1 MKNSLVKGIAFV
13 VGLFTLVSCDKDFN
27 SMGSDLL
34 DDNHFALEKYEVES
48 LKAYSKA
55 TEAVQSNNLPINAL
69 GIYKDPYFG
78 TTKAQF
84 VSQVELT
91 TANPTIGYQPII
103 DSVYLYVPYF
113 STLKPSTEAG
123 ERVYELDSVY
133 GYSETAK
140 FKLHVYENGYFLRDF
155 DPATDFES
163 GQKYYSDEKPQ
174 IEAFKGNELLN
185 NSTKVAQNEE
195 FVFSNKEIF
204 IYKTDGNGA
213 YVNATGTV
221 LADQNDVTLRVIKE
235 RKLPG
240 LWLDLK
246 NSFFQQKIL
255 DAASSGVLFN
265 NNSFKNYFRGL
276 LFEVQ
281 EITPDQG
288 ALAMLDFST
297 AEFKIIFKAATLAP
311 TTEVPNPPKI
321 RRTLSLQ
328 MGYKS
333 TSSKKANSINFI
345 EHARSTAYQTKLT
358 ASNEVTG
365 DDRLYLKGGNGSVAF
380 IDVFGADDKIIDEN
394 NNLVYGLPDGLGG
407 FIGNGVP
414 DELDDLRIKMKLN
427 KWLVNEANLIFYVDK
442 DAMLAPYQNE
452 AERIYVFD
460 ATNHKPILDY
470 YADNSTASN
479 VKKNKSSFGGIVE
492 RETLADEFNR
502 KRGIKY
508 KVRITEYIRQLIK
521 NENTDYDDNVRLGVA
536 VIEDINT
543 SANAYVNPANPHPIN
558 IGTTNVPF
566 IPVSSVMSPLGTV
579 LYGTNIPAGD
589 VNAAK
594 KLKLEIY
601 FTKPNQ

>member
-1 MKNSLVKGIAFV
+1 MKYSIAKAV
-13 VGLFTLVSCDKDFN
+13 VIVLSILSFVSCDKDFN
-27 SMGSDLL
+27 SLGSDLI
-34 DDNHFALEKYEVES
+34 DGNHFVLEKYPVQN
-48 LKAYSKA
+48 LTAYSKA
-55 TEAVQSNNLPINAL
+55 TGPVQSNNLPINAL

-78 TTKAQF
+78 TTKAHF
-84 VSQVELT
+84 VSQVELS
-91 TANPTIGYQPII
+91 TANPTIGYQPEI
-103 DSVYLYVPYF
+103 DSVYLYVPYY
-113 STLKPSTEAG
+113 STYKSVTDAG
-123 ERVYELDSVY
+123 ERIYELDSVY

-140 FKLHVYENGYFLRDF
+140 FKLHVYENGYYLRDY
-155 DPATDFES
+155 DPGDDFES
-163 GQKYYSDEKPQ
+163 AQKYYSNDKSLVDTY
-174 IEAFKGNELLN
+174 KGTELLN
-185 NSTKVAQNEE
+185 NSTKLSQNEE
-195 FVFSNKEIF
+195 FVFSNKEIY
-204 IYKTDGNGA
+204 IYKTNGSGQ
-213 YVNATGTV
+213 YVDAAGVV
-221 LADQNDVTLRVIKE
+221 LTNQTDPTLRVIKE

-240 LWLDLK
+240 MWLDLK

-255 DAASSGVLFN
+255 NASTSGALFN
-265 NNSFKNYFRGL
+265 NNSFKEYFRGL
-276 LFEVQ
+276 LFEV
-281 EITPDQG
+281 EAISPDQG

-297 AEFKIIFKAATLAP
+297 AEFKIIYKAATLAP
-311 TTEVPNPPKI
+311 TTEVPNPAKI

-333 TSSKKANSINFI
+333 TSNKKANSINFI
-345 EHARSTAYQTKLT
+345 EHTRSNAYQTKLT

-380 IDVFGADDKIIDEN
+380 IDVFGPDVKKVVDDV
-394 NNLVYGLPDGLGG
+394 LVSDPN
-407 FIGNGVP
+407 GNGVP
-414 DELDDLRIKMKLN
+414 DELDELRINMKLN
-427 KWLVNEANLIFYVDK
+427 QWLVNEANLVFYVDK
-442 DAMLAPYQNE
+442 NAMSASYQNE

-470 YADNSTASN
+470 YADNSTATS

-543 SANAYVNPANPHPIN
+543 PANAYVNPANPIT

-589 VNAAK
+589 PNVAK

>member
-1 MKNSLVKGIAFV
+1 MKYSIAKAV
-13 VGLFTLVSCDKDFN
+13 VIVLSFLSFVSCDKDFN
-27 SMGSDLL
+27 SLGSDLI
-34 DDNHFALEKYEVES
+34 DGNHFVLEKYPVQN
-48 LKAYSKA
+48 LTAYSKA
-55 TEAVQSNNLPINAL
+55 TGPVQSNNLPINAL

-91 TANPTIGYQPII
+91 TANPTIGYQPEI

-113 STLKPSTEAG
+113 STYKSATDAG
-123 ERVYELDSVY
+123 ERIYELDSVY
-133 GYSETAK
+133 GYAETAK
-140 FKLHVYENGYFLRDF
+140 FKLHVYENKYYLRDF
-155 DPATDFES
+155 DPATNFES
-163 GQKYYSDEKPQ
+163 GQKYYSDEISLLNPPNR
-174 IEAFKGNELLN
+174 GTELLN

-195 FVFSNKEIF
+195 FVFSNKEIY
-204 IYKTDGNGA
+204 IYKTNGSGQ
-213 YVNATGTV
+213 YVDAAGVV
-221 LADQNDVTLRVIKE
+221 LTNQTDPTLRVIKE

-240 LWLDLK
+240 MWLDLK

-255 DAASSGVLFN
+255 EGAASGALFN
-265 NNSFKNYFRGL
+265 NNTFKEYFRGL
-276 LFEVQ
+276 LFEV
-281 EITPDQG
+281 EAISPDQG

-311 TTEVPNPPKI
+311 TTEVPNPAKI

-333 TSSKKANSINFI
+333 TSNKKANSINFI
-345 EHARSTAYQTKLT
+345 EHTRSNAYETKLN

-380 IDVFGADDKIIDEN
+380 IDVFGPDVKKVEN
-394 NNLVYGLPDGLGG
+394 DVLVSDPN
-407 FIGNGVP
+407 GNGVP
-414 DELDDLRIKMKLN
+414 DELDELRINLKLN
-427 KWLVNEANLIFYVDK
+427 NWLVNEANLIFYVDK
-442 DAMLAPYQNE
+442 DAMSASYQNE

-470 YADNSTASN
+470 YADNSTGSN

-543 SANAYVNPANPHPIN
+543 PANAYVNPANPIT

-579 LYGTNIPAGD
+579 LYGTNMPAGD
-589 VNAAK
+589 PNVAK

>member
-13 VGLFTLVSCDKDFN
+13 VGLFMLVSCDKDFN
-27 SMGSDLL
+27 SMGSDLI

-84 VSQVELT
+84 VSQVELS
-91 TANPTIGYQPII
+91 TANPTIGYQPVI

-113 STLKPSTEAG
+113 STYKSVTEAG

-133 GYSETAK
+133 GYAETAK
-140 FKLHVYENGYFLRDF
+140 FKLHVYENKYYLRDF

-163 GQKYYSDEKPQ
+163 GQKYYSDEISLLNPPNR
-174 IEAFKGNELLN
+174 GTELLN

-195 FVFSNKEIF
+195 FVFSNKEIY

-221 LADQNDVTLRVIKE
+221 LADQNDVSLRVIKE

-288 ALAMLDFST
+288 ALAMLDF
-297 AEFKIIFKAATLAP
+297 
-311 TTEVPNPPKI
+311 
-321 RRTLSLQ
+321 
-328 MGYKS
+328 
-333 TSSKKANSINFI
+333 
-345 EHARSTAYQTKLT
+345 
-358 ASNEVTG
+358 
-365 DDRLYLKGGNGSVAF
+365 
-380 IDVFGADDKIIDEN
+380 
-394 NNLVYGLPDGLGG
+394 
-407 FIGNGVP
+407 
-414 DELDDLRIKMKLN
+414 
-427 KWLVNEANLIFYVDK
+427 
-442 DAMLAPYQNE
+442 
-452 AERIYVFD
+452 
-460 ATNHKPILDY
+460 
-470 YADNSTASN
+470 
-479 VKKNKSSFGGIVE
+479 
-492 RETLADEFNR
+492 
-502 KRGIKY
+502 
-508 KVRITEYIRQLIK
+508 
-521 NENTDYDDNVRLGVA
+521 
-536 VIEDINT
+536 
-543 SANAYVNPANPHPIN
+543 
-558 IGTTNVPF
+558 
-566 IPVSSVMSPLGTV
+566 
-579 LYGTNIPAGD
+579 
-589 VNAAK
+589 
-594 KLKLEIY
+594 
-601 FTKPNQ
+601 

>member
-1 MKNSLVKGIAFV
+1 MKYSIAKAV
-13 VGLFTLVSCDKDFN
+13 VIVLSFLSFVSCDKDFN
-27 SMGSDLL
+27 SLGSDLI
-34 DDNHFALEKYEVES
+34 DGNHFALERYEVQN

-55 TEAVQSNNLPINAL
+55 TGPVQSNNLPINAL

-78 TTKAQF
+78 TTKAHF
-84 VSQVELT
+84 VSQIELS
-91 TANPTIGYQPII
+91 TANPTIGYQPVI
-103 DSVYLYVPYF
+103 DSVYMYVPYY
-113 STLKPSTEAG
+113 STYKSVTDAG
-123 ERVYELDSVY
+123 ERIYELDSVY

-140 FKLHVYENGYFLRDF
+140 FKLHVYENGYFLRDY
-155 DPATDFES
+155 DPADDFES
-163 GQKYYSDEKPQ
+163 AQKYYSNDKSLVD
-174 IEAFKGNELLN
+174 AYKGTELLN
-185 NSTKVAQNEE
+185 NSTKLSQNEE
-195 FVFSNKEIF
+195 FVFSNKEIY

-221 LADQNDVTLRVIKE
+221 LADQNDVALRVIKE

-240 LWLDLK
+240 MWLDLK

-255 DAASSGVLFN
+255 DAAASGNLYN
-265 NNSFKNYFRGL
+265 NSSFKNYFRGL

-297 AEFKIIFKAATLAP
+297 AEFKIIFKAAALAP
-311 TTEVPNPPKI
+311 TTEVPNPPKT

-333 TSSKKANSINFI
+333 TSNKKANSINFI
-345 EHARSTAYQTKLT
+345 EHNRSTAYQTKLA
-358 ASNEVTG
+358 ASNDVNG

-380 IDVFGADDKIIDEN
+380 IDVFGPDVKKVINDV
-394 NNLVYGLPDGLGG
+394 LVSDPN
-407 FIGNGVP
+407 GNGVP
-414 DELDDLRIKMKLN
+414 DELDELRINMKLN
-427 KWLVNEANLIFYVDK
+427 QWLINEANLVFYVDK

-452 AERIYVFD
+452 AERIYIFD

-479 VKKNKSSFGGIVE
+479 IKKNKSSFGGIVE
-492 RETLADEFNR
+492 RESLADEFGR

-508 KVRITEYIRQLIK
+508 KVRLTEYIRQLIK

-536 VIEDINT
+536 VIEDIN
-543 SANAYVNPANPHPIN
+543 SPANAFINPANPIT
-558 IGTTNVPF
+558 IGTTQVPF

-579 LYGTNIPAGD
+579 LYGTNMPAGD
-589 VNAAK
+589 PNIAK

>member
-34 DDNHFALEKYEVES
+34 DDNHFTLEKYEVQN

-55 TEAVQSNNLPINAL
+55 TGPVQSNNLPINAL

-91 TANPTIGYQPII
+91 TANPTIGYQPVI

-113 STLKPSTEAG
+113 STLKSTTEAG

-163 GQKYYSDEKPQ
+163 GQKYYSNEKPQ
-174 IEAFKGNELLN
+174 IEAFKGTELLN

-213 YVNATGTV
+213 YVDAAGAV
-221 LADQNDVTLRVIKE
+221 LANQNDVTLRVIKE

-255 DAASSGVLFN
+255 DAAASGVLFN
-265 NNSFKNYFRGL
+265 NNSFKNYLRGL

-288 ALAMLDFST
+288 SLAMLDFST
-297 AEFKIIFKAATLAP
+297 AEFKILYKAATLAP
-311 TTEVPNPPKI
+311 TTEVPNPPKT

-328 MGYKS
+328 MGFRS
-333 TSSKKANSINFI
+333 TGSKKANSINFI
-345 EHARSTAYQTKLT
+345 EHTRSNNYQTKLT

-380 IDVFGADDKIIDEN
+380 IDVFGPDVKKAVNDV
-394 NNLVYGLPDGLGG
+394 LVPEPN
-407 FIGNGVP
+407 GNGIP
-414 DELDDLRIKMKLN
+414 DELELLRIDLKQN
-427 KWLVNEANLIFYVDK
+427 NWLVNEANLVFYIDK
-442 DAMLAPYQNE
+442 APMSDLKQIE
-452 AERIYVFD
+452 AERIYIFD
-460 ATNHKPILDY
+460 ATNHKPLVDY

-479 VKKNKSSFGGIVE
+479 VKKNKSSFGGIIE
-492 RETLADEFNR
+492 RETVADANGN
-502 KRGIKY
+502 KKGIKY
-508 KVRITEYIRQLIK
+508 KVRLTEYIRQLIK

-536 VIEDINT
+536 VIEDIN
-543 SANAYVNPANPHPIN
+543 SPSNAYLNPANPIT
-558 IGTTNVPF
+558 IGTIQVPF
-566 IPVSSVMSPLGTV
+566 IPVSSVMSPLGTI

-589 VNAAK
+589 PNVAK
-594 KLKLEIY
+594 KLKFEIY

>member
-1 MKNSLVKGIAFV
+1 MKNSIVKAV
-13 VGLFTLVSCDKDFN
+13 VVVLSFLSFVSCDKDFN
-27 SMGSDLL
+27 SLGSDLI
-34 DDNHFALEKYEVES
+34 DGNHFDLERYEVEN
-48 LKAYSKA
+48 LTAYSKA
-55 TEAVQSNNLPINAL
+55 TGPVQSNNLPINAL

-78 TTKAQF
+78 TTKAHF
-84 VSQVELT
+84 VSQVELS

-113 STLKPSTEAG
+113 STLKSTTDAG
-123 ERVYELDSVY
+123 ERIYELDSIY

-140 FKLHVYENGYFLRDF
+140 FKLHVYENGYYLRDY
-155 DPATDFES
+155 DPADNFES
-163 GQKYYSDEKPQ
+163 GQKYYSNEKPLVD
-174 IEAFKGNELLN
+174 AFKGTELLN

-195 FVFSNKEIF
+195 FVFSNKELY

-213 YVNATGTV
+213 YIDANGAV
-221 LADQNDVTLRVIKE
+221 LANQTDASLRVIKE

-240 LWLDLK
+240 MWLDLK
-246 NSFFQQKIL
+246 NSYFQQKIL
-255 DAASSGVLFN
+255 DAAASGALFN

-288 ALAMLDFST
+288 ALAMLDFSL
-297 AEFKIIFKAATLAP
+297 AEFKIIYKAATLAP
-311 TTEVPNPPKI
+311 TTEVPNPAKI
-321 RRTLSLQ
+321 RRVLSLQ

-345 EHARSTAYQTKLT
+345 EHTRSNAYQTKLT

-380 IDVFGADDKIIDEN
+380 IDVFGPDVKKAVNDV
-394 NNLVYGLPDGLGG
+394 LVSEPN
-407 FIGNGVP
+407 GNGIP
-414 DELDDLRIKMKLN
+414 DELEQLRIDLKLN
-427 KWLVNEANLIFYVDK
+427 NWLVNEASLIFHVDK
-442 DAMLAPYQNE
+442 DAMSASYQNE

-479 VKKNKSSFGGIVE
+479 VKKNKSSFGGIIE

-543 SANAYVNPANPHPIN
+543 PANAYLNPANPIT
-558 IGTTNVPF
+558 IGTTQIPF

-589 VNAAK
+589 INIAK

>member
-1 MKNSLVKGIAFV
+1 MKYSIAKAV
-13 VGLFTLVSCDKDFN
+13 VIVLSFLSFVSCDKDFN
-27 SMGSDLL
+27 SMGSDLI
-34 DDNHFALEKYEVES
+34 DDNHFTLEKYDVEN

-91 TANPTIGYQPII
+91 TANPTIGYQPVI

-113 STLKPSTEAG
+113 STLKSTTEAG

-163 GQKYYSDEKPQ
+163 GQKYFSNEMPQ
-174 IEAFKGNELLN
+174 IEAFKGTELLN

-213 YVNATGTV
+213 YVDAAGVV
-221 LADQNDVTLRVIKE
+221 LSNQNDVTLRVIKE

-255 DAASSGVLFN
+255 DAAASGVLFN

-288 ALAMLDFST
+288 ALAMLDFSI
-297 AEFKIIFKAATLAP
+297 AEFKILYKAAALAP
-311 TTEVPNPPKI
+311 TTETPNPTKT
-321 RRTLSLQ
+321 RRTLNLQ
-328 MGYKS
+328 MGFKS
-333 TSSKKANSINFI
+333 TGSKKANSINFI
-345 EHARSTAYQTKLT
+345 EHTKSTNYQTKLA
-358 ASNEVTG
+358 ASNEVSG
-365 DDRLYLKGGNGSVAF
+365 DDRLYLKGGDGSVAF
-380 IDVFGADDKIIDEN
+380 IDVFGEEDYLSLEEDGS
-394 NNLVYGLPDGLGG
+394 LVGTQGAPQP
-407 FIGNGVP
+407 NQVP
-414 DELDDLRIKMKLN
+414 DELDMLRSNMKLN
-427 KWLVNEANLIFYVDK
+427 NWLVNEANLVFYIDK
-442 DAMLAPYQNE
+442 ASMSDSKQIE
-452 AERIYVFD
+452 AERIYIFD
-460 ATNHKPILDY
+460 ATNHKPIIDY
-470 YADNSTASN
+470 FADNSTASN
-479 VKKNKSSFGGIVE
+479 FKKNKSSFGGIIQK
-492 RETLADEFNR
+492 ETVADGNGN
-502 KRGIKY
+502 KKGIKY
-508 KVRITEYIRQLIK
+508 KVRLTEYIRQLIK

-536 VIEDINT
+536 VTEDINT
-543 SANAYVNPANPHPIN
+543 PANAYVNPANPNPIT

-589 VNAAK
+589 PNVAK

-601 FTKPNQ
+601 ITKPNQ

>member
-1 MKNSLVKGIAFV
+1 MKYSIAKAV
-13 VGLFTLVSCDKDFN
+13 VIVLSFLSFVSCDKDFN
-27 SMGSDLL
+27 SMGSDLI
-34 DDNHFALEKYEVES
+34 DDNHFTLEKYDVEN

-91 TANPTIGYQPII
+91 TANPTIGYQPVI

-113 STLKPSTEAG
+113 STLKSTTEAG

-163 GQKYYSDEKPQ
+163 GQKYFSNEMPQ
-174 IEAFKGNELLN
+174 IEAFKGTELLN

-213 YVNATGTV
+213 YVDAAGVV
-221 LADQNDVTLRVIKE
+221 LSNQNDVTLRVIKE

-255 DAASSGVLFN
+255 DAAASGVLFN

-288 ALAMLDFST
+288 ALAMLDFSI
-297 AEFKIIFKAATLAP
+297 AEFKILYKAAALAP
-311 TTEVPNPPKI
+311 TTETPNPTKT
-321 RRTLSLQ
+321 RRTLNLQ
-328 MGYKS
+328 MGFKS
-333 TSSKKANSINFI
+333 TGSKKANSINFI
-345 EHARSTAYQTKLT
+345 EHTKSTNYQTKLA
-358 ASNEVTG
+358 ASNEVSG
-365 DDRLYLKGGNGSVAF
+365 DDRLYLKGGDGSVAF
-380 IDVFGADDKIIDEN
+380 IDVFGEEDYLSLEEDGS
-394 NNLVYGLPDGLGG
+394 LVGTQGAPQP
-407 FIGNGVP
+407 NQVP
-414 DELDDLRIKMKLN
+414 DELDMLRSNMKLN
-427 KWLVNEANLIFYVDK
+427 NWLVNEANLVFYIDK
-442 DAMLAPYQNE
+442 
-452 AERIYVFD
+452 
-460 ATNHKPILDY
+460 
-470 YADNSTASN
+470 
-479 VKKNKSSFGGIVE
+479 VE
-492 RETLADEFNR
+492 NCFYSYRYSD
-502 KRGIKY
+502 
-508 KVRITEYIRQLIK
+508 
-521 NENTDYDDNVRLGVA
+521 
-536 VIEDINT
+536 
-543 SANAYVNPANPHPIN
+543 
-558 IGTTNVPF
+558 
-566 IPVSSVMSPLGTV
+566 
-579 LYGTNIPAGD
+579 
-589 VNAAK
+589 
-594 KLKLEIY
+594 
-601 FTKPNQ
+601 